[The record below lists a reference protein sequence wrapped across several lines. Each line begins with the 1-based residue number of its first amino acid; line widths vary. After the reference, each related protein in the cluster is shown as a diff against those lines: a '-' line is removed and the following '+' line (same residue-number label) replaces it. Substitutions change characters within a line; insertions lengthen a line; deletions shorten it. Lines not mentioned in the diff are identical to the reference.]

1 MKYVMLGFSDAAHH
15 LSLQYCVWGVRCSGV
30 EFQYLVSLLI
40 VLSMFF
46 FIMVITY
53 ITNMA
58 IPFEL
63 QI

>member
-1 MKYVMLGFSDAAHH
+1 MLGFSDAAHH
-15 LSLQYCVWGVRCSGV
+15 LSLQYSFWGVRCSGV
-30 EFQYLVSLLI
+30 EFQYLVSLQI
-40 VLSMFF
+40 VLPMFY
-46 FIMVITY
+46 FIMVITN